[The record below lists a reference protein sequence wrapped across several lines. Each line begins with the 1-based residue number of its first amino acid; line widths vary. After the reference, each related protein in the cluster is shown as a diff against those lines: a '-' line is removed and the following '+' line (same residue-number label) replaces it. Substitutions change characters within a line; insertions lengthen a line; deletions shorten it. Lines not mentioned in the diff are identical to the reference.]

1 LNTVLHITGQTPK
14 KSGLFRNLFRFN
26 RCVMTRM
33 MAEAFENRKEY
44 SDKYEKE
51 LKKKGQKKLLCP

>member
-1 LNTVLHITGQTPK
+1 
-14 KSGLFRNLFRFN
+14 
-26 RCVMTRM
+26 M